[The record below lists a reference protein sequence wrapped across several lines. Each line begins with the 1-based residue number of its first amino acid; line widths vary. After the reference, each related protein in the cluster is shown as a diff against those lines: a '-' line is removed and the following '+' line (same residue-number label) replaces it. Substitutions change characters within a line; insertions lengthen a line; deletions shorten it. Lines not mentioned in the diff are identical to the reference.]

1 MIFDS
6 CDLQAFDVKDI
17 SNTTKKNLRNKLT
30 IFSLVS
36 GIICFGFI
44 LPDSLSDHEMMLHF
58 SAHFGMSFLILSFTY
73 ALCSLQWKMRRIG
86 SYTMAILITLIVGSV
101 YKYEEIASQGILH
114 RFDLG
119 DLLSITGCYTSMS
132 QNMAGIFAGML
143 IIQFVFSKRV
153 ELVKIRG

>member
-1 MIFDS
+1 M
-6 CDLQAFDVKDI
+6 
-17 SNTTKKNLRNKLT
+17 SNSTKKNLADKLT

-44 LPDSLSDHEMMLHF
+44 LPDSLSDHDKMLHF

-73 ALCSLQWKMRRIG
+73 ALCSLQWKMGRLS
-86 SYTMAILITLIVGSV
+86 SYAMAILITLIIGSM
-101 YKYEEIASQGILH
+101 YKYQEIAHQGILH

-119 DLLSITGCYTSMS
+119 DLLAITGCYTSLS

-143 IIQFVFSKRV
+143 IIQFVLSKRM
-153 ELVKIRG
+153 ELIKSTA